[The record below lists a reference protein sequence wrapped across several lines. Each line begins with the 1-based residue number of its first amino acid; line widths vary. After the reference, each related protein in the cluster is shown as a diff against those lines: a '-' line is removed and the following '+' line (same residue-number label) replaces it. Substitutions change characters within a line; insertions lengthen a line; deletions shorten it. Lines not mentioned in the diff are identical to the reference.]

1 MINLFIV
8 SFLFFFLCNAN
19 AEYAYPQHEVLNV
32 DTDNIERV
40 FETNEYWLIKFYA
53 PQCVYCQRIWNK
65 VINLKTEIQNENKR
79 KIYFGEVNCEC
90 KSGRSICE
98 KYAVFRI
105 PQLKLFKGSELI
117 STYSNNMSDENFM
130 KKWIYYV
137 TTPVFQS
144 VDSEEEL
151 NSYKS
156 DDSLFLTCSDNL
168 NDVVIRVA
176 KQYNEECY
184 FINIK
189 NQELCDKLKIGSSQ
203 LHVRE
208 KYEHATY
215 NLDKVDFEQLN
226 SFVNKNRFPI
236 VRKVDHYSFFN
247 LRSSGNNLILLLLDL
262 EREPNTFISQFT
274 EYAKRYRNLNE
285 YIFAYIDGKYYEENL
300 ELYGTDSR
308 KYPQIIVFSKQPHEY
323 YFEDYFYLGHMNEI
337 IDGITNGRIKPKD
350 EEFTKTRIF
359 LVKLKKHMDYIFEK
373 AFKTDL
379 ISFIGFLCAVVMII
393 LTSVLVI
400 NTIYKFINK
409 SEAKH
414 SSEKKKIEKELKTQ
428 PPNWQF
434 NKKMFI
440 FFQKS

>member
-1 MINLFIV
+1 MKMKVVI
-8 SFLFFFLCNAN
+8 
-19 AEYAYPQHEVLNV
+19 
-32 DTDNIERV
+32 
-40 FETNEYWLIKFYA
+40 YA

-168 NDVVIRVA
+168 N
-176 KQYNEECY
+176 YNEECY

-285 YIFAYIDGKYYEENL
+285 YIFAYIDGKYYEE
-300 ELYGTDSR
+300 
-308 KYPQIIVFSKQPHEY
+308 EY

-379 ISFIGFLCAVVMII
+379 ISFIGFLCAVVMVAII
-393 LTSVLVI
+393 S
-400 NTIYKFINK
+400 YSQAF
-409 SEAKH
+409 
-414 SSEKKKIEKELKTQ
+414 
-428 PPNWQF
+428 
-434 NKKMFI
+434 
-440 FFQKS
+440 